1 MIGKIMGKSLKLK
14 ELDEEIKHA
23 ARVKAMVTKS
33 DMCCFCFSERLG
45 HNRKYQDV
53 KYGTYTFNLGYMN
66 LCICE
71 EHVLEL
77 RDSLNDLIAREG
89 LVDKETTK

>member
-23 ARVKAMVTKS
+23 ARVKSMVTKS
-33 DMCCFCFSERLG
+33 DMCCFCFSERFECE
-45 HNRKYQDV
+45 REYRDV
-53 KYGTYTFNLGYMN
+53 KYGTYTFNLRYMN
-66 LCICE
+66 LCICG

-77 RDSLNDLIAREG
+77 RDSLNDLITKEG
-89 LVDKETTK
+89 LEDKTK